1 MLVKMQYI
9 SLQEISLRGNGMNPL
24 CTYFFHLNPE
34 DMAMMAESLSWML
47 RTRAASIDD
56 CQEVHWVPDHGT
68 VTTLALDCPNFYVRE
83 QQIYILLKFLF
94 YRFLLLIAKPTLNQY
109 RY

>member
-1 MLVKMQYI
+1 MKTQYI

-24 CTYFFHLNPE
+24 CTYFFHLNAE
-34 DMAMMAESLSWML
+34 DMGMMAEFLSWML
-47 RTRAASIDD
+47 RTRAASIDGLL
-56 CQEVHWVPDHGT
+56 EVHWVPGHGT

-83 QQIYILLKFLF
+83 QQISILLKFLF
-94 YRFLLLIAKPTLNQY
+94 YRFLLLMAKPNLNQY